1 MAGYGLVALVFAR
14 EVSDPLIGLV
24 KDIDKQLET
33 ATPFQRRNREKPGVF
48 VVFCSDDPGLQPR
61 LQALVAKEGIKH
73 VVFSISR
80 DKSAGPKRYRVA
92 REAEL
97 TAVVYAEQDRVIAN
111 YVLDSID
118 LTAERRGEI
127 VGSIKKVLR

>member
-14 EVSDPLIGLV
+14 EVSDPLISLI
-24 KDIDKQLET
+24 KDLDKQLEKANPT
-33 ATPFQRRNREKPGVF
+33 GRRHRETPGVF
-48 VVFCSDDPGLQPR
+48 IVFCSDDPGLQPR

-73 VVFSISR
+73 VVLSISR

-97 TAVVYAEQDRVIAN
+97 TTVVYAEQDRVIAN
-111 YVLDSID
+111 FVLDSID
-118 LTAERRGEI
+118 LTAERRDEI
-127 VGSIKKVLR
+127 MGAIKKVLR